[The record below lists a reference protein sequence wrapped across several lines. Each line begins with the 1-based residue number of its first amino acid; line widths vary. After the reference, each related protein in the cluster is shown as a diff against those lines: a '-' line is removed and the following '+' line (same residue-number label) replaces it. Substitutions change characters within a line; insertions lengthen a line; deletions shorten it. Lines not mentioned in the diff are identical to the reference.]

1 MNTLT
6 LFWQMVV
13 FLAVP
18 AMLMSFL
25 LCRLM
30 RSLSPKLGYVDRP
43 RGRKDHS
50 RIMPYGGGVGIFVSM
65 AVMVLAG
72 VLLAYF
78 GKLQAIQSLDWT
90 AIHQPGVGSRL
101 QQVGGILFGG
111 LILATLGL
119 LDDVKDLGPWVKLVF
134 EFAVAVMVVIGFD
147 VRLYLFVES
156 PWFGWIVSIF
166 WIVIITNAFNFL
178 DNADGLSAG
187 VALICASVLLA
198 TTVAGKQIFV
208 SAYIA
213 CLAGALAGFLFH
225 NFPPARLFMGDAGS
239 LVVGYFISI
248 GAILTTFY
256 NQSNPQTNKL
266 SVLIP
271 LVVMAIP
278 LYDFFSVIVLRK
290 LAGESPFKGDHRHFS
305 HRLMRRGLT
314 PRQMVFTI
322 YLASGG
328 TAVGA
333 ILMRYVGTGP
343 AILIFLQTLCIVAII
358 GILEYTP
365 SKNENTRIS

>member
-1 MNTLT
+1 MTI
-6 LFWQMVV
+6 
-13 FLAVP
+13 FLALP
-18 AMLMSFL
+18 AALTSFL

-30 RSLSPKLGYVDRP
+30 RSLAPKLNYVDKP
-43 RGRKDHS
+43 AGRKNHAAP
-50 RIMPYGGGVGIFVSM
+50 MPYGGGIGIFISLTLIL
-65 AVMVLAG
+65 LAG
-72 VLLAYF
+72 ALLAYH
-78 GKLQAIQSLDWT
+78 GKLDALKSLHWT
-90 AIHQPGVGSRL
+90 AVHQPGVASKL
-101 QQVGGILFGG
+101 HQFAGILFGG

-119 LDDVKDLGPWVKLVF
+119 FDDLKNLGPWTKLIF
-134 EFAVAVMVVIGFD
+134 ECAVAAMVVVGFD

-187 VALICASVLLA
+187 VALICAAVLLA

-208 SAYIA
+208 SAYLA
-213 CLAGALAGFLFH
+213 CLAGALAGFLIH
-225 NFPPARLFMGDAGS
+225 NFPPAKLFMGDAGS
-239 LVVGYFISI
+239 LAIGYFLAI

-256 NQSNPQTNKL
+256 NEANPQTNKL
-266 SVLIP
+266 AVLIP
-271 LVVMAIP
+271 IIVMAIP

-305 HRLMRRGLT
+305 HRLMRRGLS
-314 PRQMVFTI
+314 PRQTVLTI
-322 YLASGG
+322 YLASGA

-365 SKNENTRIS
+365 SKNENTRIA